1 MKVLSESYQRD
12 VNKTQKIELF
22 KYFQAQFDELDMFL
36 SEIQKEQPT
45 WMDEIF
51 KEYTSILR
59 EKTNPKQS
67 IEIFSMDLFSPTNWK
82 VIGNYLDKLLVLQ
95 HAMLSFLDII
105 NTPKN
110 NKKVLDKEDIV
121 EVPFGNYVRFAY
133 YHVYYFFHA
142 IMNLH
147 GKEIAYDLA
156 RKVATKFYSK
166 PNPKGKKFDGLVPFM
181 SWMAD
186 LCKTT
191 HDFTIGEI
199 DNGSVIMHTKECLW
213 GEALK
218 EVEDPNLM
226 YFLICMGDF
235 YSATKYNENFVLTRN
250 KTILQNHGIC
260 DFCYHDK
267 RKESEIVHPDESF
280 WNSL

>member
-1 MKVLSESYQRD
+1 MKILSESHKRD
-12 VNKTQKIELF
+12 LNKTQKIELF
-22 KYFQAQFDELDMFL
+22 KHFQAQLDELDQYL
-36 SEIQKEQPT
+36 IEIQKEQPT
-45 WMDEIF
+45 WIDDIF
-51 KEYTSILR
+51 KEYTKILT
-59 EKTNPKQS
+59 EKINPKQS
-67 IEIFSMDLFSPTNWK
+67 IKVFSMDLFSQTNWK
-82 VIGNYLDKLLVLQ
+82 VIGNYLDNLTVLQ
-95 HAMLSFLDII
+95 QAMLSFLDAV
-105 NTPKN
+105 NTPL
-110 NKKVLDKEDIV
+110 NKKNILEKDNIV
-121 EVPFGNYVRFAY
+121 EVPFNNYIRYGY

-147 GKEIAYDLA
+147 GKEITYELA
-156 RKVATKFYSK
+156 KNIAIKFFSK
-166 PNPKGKKFDGLVPFM
+166 PRPKGKKFDELVPFM
-181 SWMAD
+181 DWMGN

-199 DNGSVIMHTKECLW
+199 ENGSVIMNTHECLY

-226 YFLICMGDF
+226 YFLICFGDF
-235 YSATKYNENFVLTRN
+235 YSAPKYNENFVLTRN

-267 RKESEIVHPDESF
+267 RKESEIVHPDEKF